1 MVSCLLSCA
10 KNVTLDQSRPWELG
24 GSAWATLALLLA
36 PAFASA
42 ARAQQSAELLLLDGL
57 AELPHL
63 ICRRSLEEA
72 FGQQLLWRGFRRHSA
87 GLSANLPNDRA
98 ERLNICKTLASR
110 TNHLAEFISRT
121 QHASNR
127 IKYILA

>member
-1 MVSCLLSCA
+1 LEGLPGPRSWPATLLS
-10 KNVTLDQSRPWELG
+10 
-24 GSAWATLALLLA
+24 A
-36 PAFASA
+36 PAFASAA